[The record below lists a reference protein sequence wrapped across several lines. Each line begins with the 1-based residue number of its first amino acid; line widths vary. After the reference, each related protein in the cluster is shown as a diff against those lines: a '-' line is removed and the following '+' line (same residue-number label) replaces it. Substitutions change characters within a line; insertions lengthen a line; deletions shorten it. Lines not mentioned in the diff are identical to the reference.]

1 MSTPV
6 FVDTSAIYAVLDAD
20 DVNHD
25 PANVSWQQLLHGL
38 ESDDF
43 ELVTHGSVVVELVA
57 LAQRRL
63 GMEAVRVVLD
73 DLIPLFT
80 TVWVNQDLHDRASAA
95 ILAAG
100 LRGVSLVDW
109 TSFEVMR
116 QRAIELAFAFD
127 DDFQQRGF
135 GSFPGDYN

>member
-20 DVNHD
+20 DSNHQS
-25 PANVSWQQLLHGL
+25 ASAAWQALLSGL
-38 ESDDF
+38 ESD
-43 ELVTHGSVVVELVA
+43 ELEAVTHGSVIVEVVA

-63 GMEAVRVVLD
+63 GMEAAKVMLD
-73 DLIPLFT
+73 DLVPLFS
-80 TVWVNQDLHDRASAA
+80 TVWVDQDLHDRASAA
-95 ILAAG
+95 MLAAG

-116 QRAIELAFAFD
+116 RRGIEQAFAFD

-135 GSFPGDYN
+135 NVFVGS

>member
-6 FVDTSAIYAVLDAD
+6 FVDTSALYAVLDAD
-20 DVNHD
+20 DVNHVV
-25 PANVSWQQLLHGL
+25 ARASWQQLLHGL
-38 ESDDF
+38 ESDDL
-43 ELVTHGSVVVELVA
+43 EAVTHGSVVVELVA

-73 DLIPLFT
+73 DLVPLFT

-100 LRGVSLVDW
+100 LRSVSLVDW

-116 QRAIELAFAFD
+116 TRAIELAFAFD
-127 DDFQQRGF
+127 DDFQKRGF
-135 GSFPGDYN
+135 EPFGMTAD

>member
-38 ESDDF
+38 DSDDL

-135 GSFPGDYN
+135 GSFSGA

>member
-25 PANVSWQQLLHGL
+25 PASVSWQQLLHGL
-38 ESDDF
+38 ESDDL
-43 ELVTHGSVVVELVA
+43 EAVTHGSVVVELVA

-73 DLIPLFT
+73 DVVPLFT

-100 LRGVSLVDW
+100 LRSVSLVDW

-116 QRAIELAFAFD
+116 QRAIQVAFAFD

-135 GSFPGDYN
+135 EPFGMTAD